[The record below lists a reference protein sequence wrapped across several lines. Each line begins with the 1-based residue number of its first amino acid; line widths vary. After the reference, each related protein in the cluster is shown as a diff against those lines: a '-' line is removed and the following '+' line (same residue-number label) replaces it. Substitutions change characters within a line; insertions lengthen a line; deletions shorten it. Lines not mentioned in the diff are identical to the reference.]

1 MNNRFLASVAVLALV
16 AGTSLAYAESGG
28 MNHEQSGASMQNNSP
43 STGGSSA
50 EQGGARH
57 HRLSPKSVQSEQKNS
72 TVGRESS
79 SEGKASD
86 HKKGMSSQHE
96 ATGNEDMK
104 SHGREGRSASSGT
117 ESSKQAEQRKS
128 KTTGENQGQAAS
140 TSGRNGMQKSPSSGQ
155 SESQSQERSQT
166 SGQAG
171 GAGRAGASAK
181 LSSDQRTQITSV
193 IKEEHV
199 APTKNV
205 NFSISVGARVPREHV
220 SLHTLPSKVVTIYPE
235 WRGYKFILVH
245 DEIVVVNPRTYEI
258 VAVLPA

>member
-1 MNNRFLASVAVLALV
+1 
-16 AGTSLAYAESGG
+16 
-28 MNHEQSGASMQNNSP
+28 
-43 STGGSSA
+43 
-50 EQGGARH
+50 
-57 HRLSPKSVQSEQKNS
+57 
-72 TVGRESS
+72 
-79 SEGKASD
+79 
-86 HKKGMSSQHE
+86 
-96 ATGNEDMK
+96 MK
-104 SHGREGRSASSGT
+104 SHGREGRAASSGS
-117 ESSKQAEQRKS
+117 ESSRQAEQRKS

-155 SESQSQERSQT
+155 SESQSQERSET
-166 SGQAG
+166 SGQA

-181 LSSDQRTQITSV
+181 LSTDQRTQITSV

-205 NFSISVGARVPREHV
+205 NFSISVGTRVPREHV
-220 SLHTLPSKVVTIYPE
+220 TLHTLPSKVVTIYPE